1 MRITRR
7 QLKYI
12 ITEHIGLLDEVKKLD
27 CYSESK
33 VDAACKRA
41 VVLLGFGGE
50 TLALFLKEIAVKES
64 GSSRAGLR
72 QGDKGFKIDCFLKAQ
87 GAHLPSS
94 KDGGGPGIGPWQVEP
109 KTFEFLKK
117 NWKLADIRKTIKT
130 NADGGLVNPLS
141 SQSISTFTNT
151 LSIQAVMVA
160 LKMIDKMNPMSTAQS
175 QDRKNNQA
183 TTFDV
188 PTSREERADLW
199 KTYYNTSSGKG
210 TKQEYIDI
218 NEANDTK

>member
-1 MRITRR
+1 MRITRS
-7 QLKYI
+7 QLKNI
-12 ITEHIGLLDEVKKLD
+12 IAEQMGLLNEVKKLD
-27 CYSESK
+27 CYSESE
-33 VDAACKRA
+33 VDAACNRA

-50 TLALFLKEIAVKES
+50 TLVLFLKEIAVKES
-64 GSSRAGLR
+64 GRSRSGLS
-72 QGDKGFKIDCFLKAQ
+72 QGDKGFKIDCFLKEQ
-87 GAHLPSS
+87 
-94 KDGGGPGIGPWQVEP
+94 DGGGQGIGPWQIEAA
-109 KTFEFLKK
+109 TFEFLKK
-117 NWKLADIRKTIKT
+117 NWKLENIRKTIKT

-175 QDRKNNQA
+175 QDKKNNQA

-188 PTSREERADLW
+188 PTSREGRADLW
-199 KTYYNTSSGKG
+199 KTHYNTSLGKG